1 MEPIPSEV
9 VDKTWKRVAS
19 TSPRNAPKLVKLM
32 TKEQPAIL
40 AYLLA
45 VDNDVF
51 NRDERELLLYL
62 GVVVWQIMSQGSK
75 ALSMITEEIL
85 DDAEARNVKMAE
97 YLQGETDDDF
107 TETTR
112 NIIGNYRQ
120 AEVLRYVVEAIM
132 EEPEKGCHIRDDNR
146 GFMLLDLKTVIDCFD
161 AYP

>member
-1 MEPIPSEV
+1 MEPISSEV
-9 VDKTWKRVAS
+9 VDKTWERVAS
-19 TSPRNAPKLVKLM
+19 TSPRNAPKLVKRM
-32 TKEQPAIL
+32 TKEQPVIL

-85 DDAEARNVKMAE
+85 DDAYARNIKIAE
-97 YLQGETDDDF
+97 YFQGESDDVF
-107 TETTR
+107 IETTR

-132 EEPEKGCHIRDDNR
+132 EEPEKGCHIRDDNM